1 MGRRK
6 QPDAG
11 RRPRPAEAGGAG
23 PPSPASAWPALAFAG
38 VLAVLPLVPSHPL
51 AFLPPVL
58 SWPAYLGAAAWI
70 GLRVAR
76 ARGLR
81 VPADRWG
88 SLGAESLAVVVVFGS
103 YVLLK
108 LPGLHASG
116 TDDNIYYYMAVRL
129 GEGTI
134 PYRDFFFSHPPMHLL
149 VPALVFQVAG
159 FSVGV
164 AKLIPAV
171 AQGVAGLFL
180 YLAVR
185 RASRALAVV
194 VVLLHLTAYQVLM
207 GSTDMNGENLMSAFL
222 AAALFCA
229 VSGRPL
235 WSGVLA
241 AAALSC
247 GLYAMA
253 GVAALAVAWA
263 AASGR
268 GLARWAMAFGAALLL
283 INLPFAVLG
292 GSGYF
297 DGVFAYHLAKPVK
310 GGDRWPVFSSL
321 NPFSAG
327 RALFHNLG
335 VWLGSKEFQKSLYYH
350 APAYLAAGLAVAGIA
365 ARALAGWFRSGPA
378 TRDRATARGHGGDAR
393 EWVAVLSRRDLLS
406 GSPEGLVK
414 VAVLAVVLF
423 TLQWAALNEIY
434 DFYLVPMMAFLA
446 VPAGY
451 ALWRACDR
459 VRPGVGWRGIL
470 APLAVIGVF
479 WLHVPWAASL
489 SRTLWPE
496 EARARGEVV
505 TYDWR
510 DPDILAGPAAL
521 TRALFFAESR
531 RKGEGTPYY
540 RHYLWNKRLAFS
552 TAREIADHVRATTT
566 PDETLTG
573 ASTLAPLVALL
584 AGRRLA
590 GDEADTNAKRF
601 KSGVLTE
608 ADFFERAC
616 ADKVRYV
623 VSAPRSYF
631 HEPFMARNPVIQA
644 FFERDRVFVDE
655 KLVHF
660 RGFSISLYRRTD
672 REGLPEGRVCEVR

>member
-1 MGRRK
+1 M
-6 QPDAG
+6 
-11 RRPRPAEAGGAG
+11 
-23 PPSPASAWPALAFAG
+23 L
-38 VLAVLPLVPSHPL
+38 VVLPLVPSQPL

-58 SWPAYLGAAAWI
+58 SWPAYLGAAAWL
-70 GLRVAR
+70 GLRAAR
-76 ARGLR
+76 ALGLR
-81 VPADRWG
+81 LPPDRAWSVG
-88 SLGAESLAVVVVFGS
+88 SEAVALVLVFGS

-129 GEGTI
+129 GEGAI

-149 VPALVFQVAG
+149 VPALVFKVAG
-159 FSVGV
+159 FSIGT

-171 AQGVAGLFL
+171 AQGLAGLFL

-207 GSTDMNGENLMSAFL
+207 GSTDMNGENLMTAFL
-222 AAALFCA
+222 MAAVYGA
-229 VSGRPL
+229 VSGRPV

-253 GVAALAVAWA
+253 GVAALAVASA
-263 AASGR
+263 AASR
-268 GLARWAMAFGAALLL
+268 RALARWAMGFGAALLL

-297 DGVFAYHLAKPVK
+297 EGVFAYHLAKPIK
-310 GGDRWPVFSSL
+310 GGGRWPVFSSL

-335 VWLGSKEFQKSLYYH
+335 VWLGSQEFKKSLYYH
-350 APAYLAAGLAVAGIA
+350 APAYLAAGIAVVGIA

-378 TRDRATARGHGGDAR
+378 TRTRARARGRAESGAR
-393 EWVAVLSRRDLLS
+393 EWVAVLSPRDMLS

-423 TLQWAALNEIY
+423 TFQWAALNEVY

-459 VRPGVGWRGIL
+459 VQAGVGWRGIL
-470 APLAVIGVF
+470 ASLAVIGVF
-479 WLHVPWAASL
+479 WLHAPWAASL

-496 EARARGEVV
+496 EVMARGEVV
-505 TYDWR
+505 RYDWR

-521 TRALFFAESR
+521 SRALFFSESR
-531 RKGEGTPYY
+531 RKGEVTPTY

-608 ADFFERAC
+608 AAFFERAC
-616 ADKVRYV
+616 ADRVRYV
-623 VSAPRSYF
+623 LSAPRSYF
-631 HEPFMARNPVIQA
+631 HEQFMAQNPVIQA
-644 FFERDRVFVDE
+644 FFTRDRTFVDE

-660 RGFSISLYRRTD
+660 RGFSISLFRRTD